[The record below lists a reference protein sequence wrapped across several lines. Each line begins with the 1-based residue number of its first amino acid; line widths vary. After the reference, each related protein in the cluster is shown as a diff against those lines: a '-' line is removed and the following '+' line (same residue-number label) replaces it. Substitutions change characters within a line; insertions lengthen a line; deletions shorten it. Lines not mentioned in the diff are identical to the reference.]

1 VPSRKEIQWSQL
13 KVGLLVLA
21 AMAVLIGLI
30 FLMSG
35 TSGGLFGRK
44 LILRSYFANAAGLK
58 DGAVVSLDGVTIG
71 NVAKTRVVP
80 ERNPYPVEVTMQV
93 GEKYW
98 PDIHTDS
105 TARIAPAGVLGD
117 SFVDIDSRRATG
129 PRPADNSELKV
140 TGSPTI
146 EEVISSSQL
155 SIEEINQLMH
165 KIETLID
172 TLNTTRGTFGEV
184 INDPAMKKNV
194 VSIATNLQ
202 AVTEA
207 MANGKGSLGKF
218 LNDDDALYNKVNS
231 TVDQLN
237 SIVADMNAGKGTAG
251 KLLKDESA
259 YNNFNSAVKNLDDVL
274 ASINSGKG
282 AMGQLIKDPDE
293 AKKLNDAI
301 TNLDGIL
308 KSVNAGEGSAGQFV
322 KNKSLYDHADQTM
335 DQAQQLIKS
344 IREDPKKYLI
354 IRLKLF

>member
-35 TSGGLFGRK
+35 TGGLFGRK
-44 LILRSYFANAAGLK
+44 VVLRSYFANAAGLK
-58 DGAVVSLDGVTIG
+58 DGAVVSVDGVTVG
-71 NVAKTRVVP
+71 NVTKTRVVP

-98 PDIHTDS
+98 PDLHTDS

-129 PRPADNSELKV
+129 PQPANNAELKIS
-140 TGSPTI
+140 GSPTI
-146 EEVISSSQL
+146 EEVIASSQL

-165 KIETLID
+165 KIGTLID
-172 TLNTTRGTFGEV
+172 TLNTTRGTFGEI
-184 INDPAMKKNV
+184 INDPVMKKNV
-194 VSIATNLQ
+194 VSIAANLQ
-202 AVTEA
+202 TIIQAVA
-207 MANGKGSLGKF
+207 DGKGSLGKF
-218 LNDDDALYNKVNS
+218 LNDDSLYTKMDS

-237 SIVADMNAGKGTAG
+237 SIVSDMNAGKGTAG
-251 KLLKDESA
+251 KLLKDETA
-259 YNNFNSAVKNLDDVL
+259 YNNFNSAVKNLNDLL

-282 AMGQLIKDPDE
+282 AMGQLINDPDE

-301 TNLDGIL
+301 ANLDSIL
-308 KSVNAGEGSAGQFV
+308 KGVNAGEGSAGEFV
-322 KNKSLYDHADQTM
+322 KNPALFDHANQTM
-335 DQAQQLIKS
+335 DQAQQLIKA
-344 IREDPKKYLI
+344 IRADPKKYLVI
-354 IRLKLF
+354 QMKVF

>member
-35 TSGGLFGRK
+35 TGGLFGRK
-44 LILRSYFANAAGLK
+44 VVLRSYFANAAGLK
-58 DGAVVSLDGVTIG
+58 DGAVVSVDGVTVG
-71 NVAKTRVVP
+71 NVTKTRVVP

-98 PDIHTDS
+98 PDLHTDS

-129 PRPADNSELKV
+129 PQPANNAELKIS
-140 TGSPTI
+140 GSPTI
-146 EEVISSSQL
+146 EEVIASSQL

-165 KIETLID
+165 KIGTLID
-172 TLNTTRGTFGEV
+172 TLNTTRGTFGEI
-184 INDPAMKKNV
+184 INDPVMKKNV
-194 VSIATNLQ
+194 VSIAANLQ
-202 AVTEA
+202 TIIQAVA
-207 MANGKGSLGKF
+207 DGKGSLGKF
-218 LNDDDALYNKVNS
+218 LNDDSLYTKMDS

-237 SIVADMNAGKGTAG
+237 SIVSDMNAGKGTAG
-251 KLLKDESA
+251 KLLKDETA
-259 YNNFNSAVKNLDDVL
+259 YNNFNSAVKNLDDLL

-282 AMGQLIKDPDE
+282 AMGQFIKDPDE

-301 TNLDGIL
+301 ANLDGIL
-308 KSVNAGEGSAGQFV
+308 KSVNAGEGSAGQFL
-322 KNKSLYDHADQTM
+322 KNKSVYEHVDETM
-335 DQAQQLIKS
+335 DQAQQLIKA
-344 IREDPKKYLI
+344 IRADPKKYLVI
-354 IRLKLF
+354 QMKMF

>member
-35 TSGGLFGRK
+35 TGGLFGRK
-44 LILRSYFANAAGLK
+44 VVLRSYFANAAGLK
-58 DGAVVSLDGVTIG
+58 DGAVVSVDGVTVG
-71 NVAKTRVVP
+71 NVTKTRVVP

-98 PDIHTDS
+98 PDLHTDS

-129 PRPADNSELKV
+129 PQPANNAELKIS
-140 TGSPTI
+140 GSPTI
-146 EEVISSSQL
+146 EEVIASSQL

-165 KIETLID
+165 KIGTLID
-172 TLNTTRGTFGEV
+172 TLNTTRGTFGEI
-184 INDPAMKKNV
+184 INDPVMKKNV
-194 VSIATNLQ
+194 VSIAANLQ
-202 AVTEA
+202 TIIQAVA
-207 MANGKGSLGKF
+207 DGKGSLGKF
-218 LNDDDALYNKVNS
+218 LNDDSLYTKMDS

-237 SIVADMNAGKGTAG
+237 SIVSDMNAGKGTAG
-251 KLLKDESA
+251 KLLKDETA
-259 YNNFNSAVKNLDDVL
+259 YNNFNSAVKNLNDLL

-282 AMGQLIKDPDE
+282 AMGQLINDPDE

-301 TNLDGIL
+301 TNLDSIL
-308 KSVNAGEGSAGQFV
+308 KGVNAGEGSAGEFV
-322 KNKSLYDHADQTM
+322 KNPALFDHANQTM
-335 DQAQQLIKS
+335 DQAQQLIKA
-344 IREDPKKYLI
+344 IRADPKKYLVI
-354 IRLKLF
+354 QMKVF

>member
-35 TSGGLFGRK
+35 TGGLFGRK
-44 LILRSYFANAAGLK
+44 LVLRSYFANAAGLK
-58 DGAVVSLDGVTIG
+58 DGAVVSVDGVTVG
-71 NVAKTRVVP
+71 NVTKTRVVP

-98 PDIHTDS
+98 SDLHTDS

-129 PRPADNSELKV
+129 PQPANNAELKIS
-140 TGSPTI
+140 GSPTI

-155 SIEEINQLMH
+155 SIEEIDQLMH
-165 KIETLID
+165 KIGTLID
-172 TLNTTRGTFGEV
+172 TLNTTRGTFGEI
-184 INDPAMKKNV
+184 INDPVMKKNV
-194 VSIATNLQ
+194 VSIAANLQ
-202 AVTEA
+202 TITQA
-207 MANGKGSLGKF
+207 MADGKGSLGKF
-218 LNDDDALYNKVNS
+218 LNDDSLYTKMNS

-237 SIVADMNAGKGTAG
+237 SIVSDMNAGKGTAG
-251 KLLKDESA
+251 KLLKDETA
-259 YNNFNSAVKNLDDVL
+259 YNNFNSAVSNLNDVL

-282 AMGQLIKDPDE
+282 AMGQFIKDPDE

-301 TNLDGIL
+301 ANLDGIL
-308 KSVNAGEGSAGQFV
+308 KSVNAGEGSAGQFL
-322 KNKSLYDHADQTM
+322 KNKSVYEHVDETM
-335 DQAQQLIKS
+335 DQAQQLIKA
-344 IREDPKKYLI
+344 IRADPKKYLVI
-354 IRLKLF
+354 QMKMF

>member
-30 FLMSG
+30 FLMNS
-35 TSGGLFGRK
+35 SGGLFGRK
-44 LILRSYFANAAGLK
+44 IILRSYFANAAGLK

-71 NVAKTRVVP
+71 NVKKTRVVP

-105 TARIAPAGVLGD
+105 TARVAPAGVLGD

-129 PRPADNSELKV
+129 PQPANNAELKIS
-140 TGSPTI
+140 GSPTI

-155 SIEEINQLMH
+155 SIEEIDQLMH
-165 KIETLID
+165 KIGTLID

-184 INDPAMKKNV
+184 INDPVMKKNV
-194 VSIATNLQ
+194 VSIAANLQ
-202 AVTEA
+202 TITQA
-207 MANGKGSLGKF
+207 MADGKGSLGKF
-218 LNDDDALYNKVNS
+218 LNDDSLYTKMNS
-231 TVDQLN
+231 TVDQL
-237 SIVADMNAGKGTAG
+237 SGIVSDMSAGKGTAG
-251 KLLKDESA
+251 KLLKDETA
-259 YNNFNSAVKNLDDVL
+259 YNNFNSAVKNLNDLL

-282 AMGQLIKDPDE
+282 AMGQLINDPDE

-301 TNLDGIL
+301 ANLDSIL
-308 KSVNAGEGSAGQFV
+308 KGVNAGEGSAGQFV
-322 KNKSLYDHADQTM
+322 KNTALYDHANQTM
-335 DQAQQLIKS
+335 DQAQQLIKA
-344 IREDPKKYLI
+344 IRADPKKYLVI
-354 IRLKLF
+354 QMKVF